1 VDKLWKNEEGVL
13 TLNLWEQTLDVIAK
27 KVDSRIFNSWFKQ
40 ISFVSFS
47 NNTLSLGVP
56 SGFFCNWIKEHYLDL
71 IREVLL
77 DINKKEVLVN
87 FLITASSYNK
97 NPSPPTEYP
106 SQQPHLN
113 KRYVFD
119 NFIVGESNRLAHA
132 ASLAVAESPSR
143 AYNPLFIYGGVGLG
157 KTHLMQAIGHFIR
170 EKKSGARI
178 SYMSTEAFFN
188 QFVRAIQ
195 NRAMQDFR
203 DRYRNTD
210 AFLLDDVHFLIG
222 KESAQE
228 EVFHTFNTLHD
239 GYKQI
244 VFSSDRHPKEIPT
257 LHERLL
263 SRFEWGLVVD
273 IQQPTLEV
281 RIAILKKLID
291 ERGVSFPNEA
301 IFYIASQIKSNIR
314 RLEGALIRVFAHA
327 ALTKTMIS
335 LKLTEDVLGDI
346 LLKNKIT
353 IEFIKKS
360 VAEFYGLKTSDLQDK
375 KRNKEVVF
383 PRQIAM
389 FLVKDLTDHSFP
401 EIGDSFGNRDH
412 TTVIHACKKIK
423 EEIKNNTII
432 KHNIEQIRRKIEN
445 QGL

>member
-1 VDKLWKNEEGVL
+1 ML
-13 TLNLWEQTLDVIAK
+13 TLNPWEQTLSIITK

-40 ISFVSFS
+40 IKFISFS
-47 NNTLSLGVP
+47 DNTLSLGVP
-56 SGFFCNWIKEHYLDL
+56 SRFFCNWIKEHYLDL
-71 IREVLL
+71 IKEALL
-77 DINKKEVLVN
+77 DINKKEVLLN
-87 FLITASSYNK
+87 FLITTSCYKNHPPLAEHPSS
-97 NPSPPTEYP
+97 
-106 SQQPHLN
+106 QPRLN
-113 KRYVFD
+113 KRYIFD
-119 NFIVGESNRLAHA
+119 NFIVGESNHLAHA

-143 AYNPLFIYGGVGLG
+143 AYNPLFIYGGAGLG

-170 EKKSGARI
+170 EKKNGVRI

-195 NRAMQDFR
+195 NRTMQDFR
-203 DRYRNTD
+203 DKYRNTD

-228 EVFHTFNTLHD
+228 EIFHTFNTLHD
-239 GYKQI
+239 SYKQI

-291 ERGVSFPNEA
+291 EKGVPFPNEA
-301 IFYIASQIKSNIR
+301 IVFIASQIKSNIR
-314 RLEGALIRVFAHA
+314 RLEGALTRVFAHA
-327 ALTKTMIS
+327 ALTKTTIN

-346 LLKNKIT
+346 LFKNKIT
-353 IEFIKKS
+353 MELVKES

-375 KRNKEVVF
+375 KKNKEVVF

-389 FLVKDLTDHSFP
+389 FLIRDLTDYSFP
-401 EIGDSFGNRDH
+401 EIGDSFGHRDH

-423 EEIKNNTII
+423 EEIKNNTIM
-432 KHNIEQIRRKIEN
+432 KHNIERIRKKIEN
-445 QGL
+445 